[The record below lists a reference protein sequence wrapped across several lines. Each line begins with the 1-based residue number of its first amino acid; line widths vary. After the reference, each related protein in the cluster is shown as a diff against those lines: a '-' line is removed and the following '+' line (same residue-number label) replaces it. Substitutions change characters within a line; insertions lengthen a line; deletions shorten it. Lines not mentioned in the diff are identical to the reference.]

1 MPHGEGKREGESQG
15 EDVKSSSHLLE
26 VELVIIIGVGLLKE
40 HGVLT
45 CKRAR
50 LGCLLLHRL
59 ARRRSVRIHPVDGLR
74 VTQNKTPFGEMDGAH
89 VGYPGSALDTCSK
102 VCILRSIVPWYMCTK
117 RSTADLLET

>member
-59 ARRRSVRIHPVDGLR
+59 ARRRSVRVHPVDGLR
-74 VTQNKTPFGEMDGAH
+74 GDTKQN
-89 VGYPGSALDTCSK
+89 ALWGNGWRPRW
-102 VCILRSIVPWYMCTK
+102 LPWV
-117 RSTADLLET
+117 SS